1 MSKLNIILKSRYW
14 ILPVLVILILINIA
28 ASKWHARIDLT
39 NENRFTLSNST
50 KTLLKSLKEPV
61 EIDVFLKGNFP
72 SGFKNLS
79 SSTNDILQEFREVAG
94 SKIRYKFIS
103 PDEMVDGTD
112 VSYADSLPSLG
123 LAPINLTS
131 QIKEGQQQQFVYPFA
146 LVHYKDDV
154 VPVTLYKGKTPM
166 ISFSELNSSEAMLEY
181 QFAEAISRIVSTEK
195 SLIGYAVGN
204 GEPMGDR
211 VYDLVENVLL
221 PNYNLATFNLENHP
235 FIPKEIKVLMIVKPT
250 VPFTDIN
257 KLKLDQYVMNGGKLF
272 LLVDKLDAEMDSL
285 KIKNEVIAYDRELNL
300 DDLLFKYGVRINS
313 DLVMDLQGDYLPFDV
328 NGNGQYELLPWNYFP
343 VIESKSNHPINK
355 NLGFVAARFVNS
367 LDTVAA
373 TGIKKTIILSS
384 SPNSRTIGTP
394 ALISGKENVM
404 APEDEKFKRSSIPM
418 AVLLEGK
425 FASLYKNR
433 LSSVMMDSLKTNGEI
448 FIPQS
453 SIDNKIIVVSDG
465 DIVLNDIVK
474 GNQPIPMGM
483 NPYTFGTQREFP
495 FANRDFVRN
504 ALEYLVDM
512 NNLSEAKG
520 KDYSVRLLDT
530 KRVNNER
537 EKWQLLNLVAPV
549 LIVIL
554 FGLIFQAFRKRK
566 FTRSS
571 L

>member
-146 LVHYKDDV
+146 LVHYKEDV

>member
-1 MSKLNIILKSRYW
+1 MAKRNNIFKGRYW
-14 ILPVLVILILINIA
+14 ILPALVILIFVNIA

-39 NENRFTLSNST
+39 NEKRFTLSNST
-50 KTLLKSLKEPV
+50 IKLLKSLKEPV

-94 SKIRYKFIS
+94 PKLRYKFIS
-103 PDEMVDGTD
+103 PEEMVDGSET
-112 VSYADSLPSLG
+112 SYADSLPSLG
-123 LAPINLTS
+123 LVPINLTS

-154 VPVTLYKGKTPM
+154 VPVTLYKGKTPI

-181 QFAEAISRIVSTEK
+181 QLAEAISKIVTTEK
-195 SLIGYAVGN
+195 TLIGYATGN
-204 GEPMGDR
+204 GEPMGDK
-211 VYDLVENVLL
+211 VYDLVENILL
-221 PNYNLATFNLENHP
+221 PNYNLATFNLESHP
-235 FIPKEIKVLMIVKPT
+235 IIPKEIKVLMVVKPK
-250 VPFTDIN
+250 VPFTDIA

-272 LLVDKLDAEMDSL
+272 MLIDKLDAEMDSL
-285 KIKNEVIAYDRELNL
+285 QIKNEVIAYDRELNL
-300 DDLLFKYGVRINS
+300 EDLLFKYGVRINS

-367 LDTVAA
+367 LDTVGAA
-373 TGIKKTIILSS
+373 GINKTILLSS
-384 SPNSRTIGTP
+384 SANSRTIGAP

-404 APEDEKFKRSSIPM
+404 APEDNKFKRSSIPM

-425 FASLYKNR
+425 FESLYKNR
-433 LSSVMMDSLKTNGEI
+433 LSSVMRDSLTANGET
-448 FIPQS
+448 FIPQAS
-453 SIDNKIIVVSDG
+453 ANNKIIVVSDG
-465 DIVLNDIVK
+465 DIVLNDIMK

-483 NPYTFGTQREFP
+483 NPYTYGSQREFP
-495 FANRDFVRN
+495 FANRDFVKN
-504 ALEYLVDM
+504 CLEYLVDM

-530 KRVNNER
+530 KRVNNEK
-537 EKWQLLNLVAPV
+537 ESWQLLNLILPA
-549 LIVIL
+549 LIVIV

-566 FTRSS
+566 FTSRK